1 MTESPGA
8 LVISHFFPPESMAGA
23 HRWQRLIAELPDDI
37 ECRVLCPPPAYPY
50 GEFEPSSQLIER
62 QTVEG
67 VPVTRLWTYQPQA
80 DSRADQSNLGRIL
93 NYLVFSALASFY
105 VLANFW
111 RYDSIVTVSA
121 PHTTFLP
128 GAIGKL
134 LGCSWVVDIFD
145 LWLDNAADMGYV
157 EPGTL
162 AYRYIWTLEWLAITK
177 SDAVTV
183 ITETMAQSYVEK
195 FGVSR
200 GRFTLVPFGVDE
212 ALFTPTP
219 EQTDSTQVLY
229 VGNMG
234 DAHALRPFI
243 KAFQHL
249 PTEYTLKFVGD
260 GKRREEL
267 ETLVAERGLTEQ
279 INFAGFVDRTEVAS
293 QLQQSALSVV
303 PLQDDLHLDY
313 ARPNKLLESM
323 AVGTPYVASNIREIQ
338 RITDESGGGSV
349 VANDPEEIAA
359 TIQELMSRPERR
371 EQMGDAAVSYIDTH
385 HRWSI
390 LGNRVEAVL
399 RSVS

>member
-1 MTESPGA
+1 
-8 LVISHFFPPESMAGA
+8 
-23 HRWQRLIAELPDDI
+23 
-37 ECRVLCPPPAYPY
+37 
-50 GEFEPSSQLIER
+50 
-62 QTVEG
+62 
-67 VPVTRLWTYQPQA
+67 
-80 DSRADQSNLGRIL
+80 
-93 NYLVFSALASFY
+93 
-105 VLANFW
+105 
-111 RYDSIVTVSA
+111 
-121 PHTTFLP
+121 
-128 GAIGKL
+128 
-134 LGCSWVVDIFD
+134 
-145 LWLDNAADMGYV
+145 MGYV

-212 ALFTPTP
+212 TLFTPTP